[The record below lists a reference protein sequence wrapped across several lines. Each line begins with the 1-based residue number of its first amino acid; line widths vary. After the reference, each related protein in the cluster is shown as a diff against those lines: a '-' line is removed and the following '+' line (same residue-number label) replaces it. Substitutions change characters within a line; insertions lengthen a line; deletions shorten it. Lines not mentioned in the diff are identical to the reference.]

1 MRILFIFLTFSLM
14 VNFVTAKVEIRQF
27 KNSEHEI
34 RYKKLVNELRCVVCQ
49 NQNLADSNA
58 SLAQDL
64 RKQVFI
70 MIDRGDDDKAIL
82 EYMVSRYGKFVLYSP
97 PLDATTLFLWIGPF
111 IILVLGLVILI
122 NFIRKRKQTVP
133 TEMSHSE
140 KEKIKQLF
148 ENKDS

>member
-14 VNFVTAKVEIRQF
+14 VNFVAAKVEIRQF
-27 KNSEHEI
+27 KNTEHEL

-97 PLDATTLFLWIGPF
+97 PLDSYYSLFMDRAFYYSCFGP
-111 IILVLGLVILI
+111 GY
-122 NFIRKRKQTVP
+122 T
-133 TEMSHSE
+133 H
-140 KEKIKQLF
+140 
-148 ENKDS
+148 